1 MTGSQLSVLEK
12 LDMGRARRR
21 TSQKARSITLVV
33 RLSEDNYRIADE
45 LHGVGKVAGP
55 GKKYR
60 D

>member
-1 MTGSQLSVLEK
+1 MGSQLSVLEK
-12 LDMGRARRR
+12 LDMGRERWR
-21 TSQKARSITLVV
+21 TSQKARSMTLVV

-45 LHGVGKVAGP
+45 LHGVRKVAGP

>member
-12 LDMGRARRR
+12 LHMGRVRQR
-21 TSQKARSITLVV
+21 TSQKVRSMTLVV
-33 RLSEDNYRIADE
+33 RLSKDNYRIADE